1 MSRVLRILPA
11 AAVLVPTTPAF
22 AAVEGKPFF
31 SLYNTDIV
39 VAIAFVLFIGIL
51 VYFKVPGIITGLLD
65 KRADQIR
72 SDLDEARRLREE
84 AQKVVAGYER
94 KLREV
99 KEQAERIVARAT
111 QEATEAAEQARRDI
125 DTQVARRLAAAEE
138 QIAAAEAVALRS
150 VRNRAAQIAVA
161 AAGDVIA
168 RKMSEADAGKL
179 IDAGIGEVEARL
191 V

>member
-1 MSRVLRILPA
+1 MTRVVHIVAAFALVLPA
-11 AAVLVPTTPAF
+11 APAF
-22 AAVEGKPFF
+22 AAVEGKSFF

-51 VYFKVPGIITGLLD
+51 VYFRVPGIITGQLD

-72 SDLDEARRLREE
+72 NDLDEARRLREE
-84 AQKVVAGYER
+84 AQKVVADYER

-111 QEATEAAEQARRDI
+111 QEATDAAEQARRDI

-138 QIAAAEAVALRS
+138 QIAAAEAEALRS

-168 RKMSEADAGKL
+168 REMSEAEAGKL
-179 IDAGIGEVEARL
+179 IDTGIGEVETRL

>member
-1 MSRVLRILPA
+1 MIRRIAPA
-11 AAVLVPTTPAF
+11 ALAALVTTPAT

-51 VYFKVPGIITGLLD
+51 VYFKVPGTVTGLLD
-65 KRADQIR
+65 KRAEQIR

-84 AQKVVAGYER
+84 AQQVLAGYER

-99 KEQAERIVARAT
+99 KEQAERIVTRARAEA
-111 QEATEAAEQARRDI
+111 QEAADQARRDI

-138 QIAAAEAVALRS
+138 QIAAAEAAALRS
-150 VRNRAAQIAVA
+150 VRNRAARVAVA

-168 RKMSEADAGKL
+168 RQMSGAEAARL